1 MSADKRALDDLDAL
15 FRAVPI
21 TKTPRR
27 SSLSSASR
35 PNKKVKHDQTSSPHQ
50 QQQRGNGSSNS
61 KKRTAAVARLSE
73 LANESAANTES
84 GRMYIRMLPELLP
97 PHLRAPPAGARSD
110 AKPGV
115 VGAASA
121 ARFTEFVRG
130 LLGARGER
138 AATSAIESRV
148 QHKVLQLDNGCAQEG
163 AQSASARAARAAG
176 RIRQDLSG
184 KQYQK
189 KGLGSLKAERG
200 RIPSFRDLVGVH
212 DLWKSYVARLQVTSK
227 NAKTLEQLVLG
238 ADLQGSYLTVS
249 RSSVPSM
256 VGLAGILLRE
266 TANTFQIVTPKEKA
280 RTIPKRGCAF
290 RLAIGNRIITL
301 SGAALEGRRGG
312 QKKVVPLKNGD
323 DCRLR
328 TAAL

>member
-1 MSADKRALDDLDAL
+1 MGGGVGILLAAVIELLAFRLPKRTSRLLLWSYLVCIRIDADKE
-15 FRAVPI
+15 
-21 TKTPRR
+21 KQPRR
-27 SSLSSASR
+27 QKTGIEPQPFLVRHLQPCPLPISITWQISCR
-35 PNKKVKHDQTSSPHQ
+35 PDDYATRYNT
-50 QQQRGNGSSNS
+50 
-61 KKRTAAVARLSE
+61 E

-189 KGLGSLKAERG
+189 K
-200 RIPSFRDLVGVH
+200 V
-212 DLWKSYVARLQVTSK
+212 
-227 NAKTLEQLVLG
+227 
-238 ADLQGSYLTVS
+238 
-249 RSSVPSM
+249 
-256 VGLAGILLRE
+256 IL
-266 TANTFQIVTPKEKA
+266 P
-280 RTIPKRGCAF
+280 
-290 RLAIGNRIITL
+290 
-301 SGAALEGRRGG
+301 
-312 QKKVVPLKNGD
+312 
-323 DCRLR
+323 
-328 TAAL
+328 